1 MGGHKLGS
9 SVYARVEHRKSRS
22 ALLSPSITVTV
33 WSTLMNCISDHHWL
47 GDSRHWGILVVPL
60 NKIALLHYL
69 NRSSEWHH
77 TFSLPGGA
85 VLHVTWTELSE
96 TDALFHTFYTGNV
109 DQEYV
114 NEHMNL
120 ELHLRQVQ
128 SMVSSFSIREGHTC
142 CRCGDESC
150 MIPTFKHLTN
160 VQGADDAETVKLLM
174 DVMRDFVKRLVRL
187 GCTLHPKTL
196 RIQAIV
202 DDSNIFAGPPCA
214 GSLALPSSSRSSFM
228 PHNSDGV
235 DDPSFCNA
243 SLQST
248 YTLGFLGGTEILRLR
263 SGTFSCLSKIV
274 VRKLALGA
282 LTVLSLKIRPSKI
295 LFEHSG

>member
-1 MGGHKLGS
+1 M
-9 SVYARVEHRKSRS
+9 
-22 ALLSPSITVTV
+22 
-33 WSTLMNCISDHHWL
+33 
-47 GDSRHWGILVVPL
+47 
-60 NKIALLHYL
+60 
-69 NRSSEWHH
+69 
-77 TFSLPGGA
+77 
-85 VLHVTWTELSE
+85 LHVTWTELSE
-96 TDALFHTFYTGNV
+96 TDALFHTFCTGNV
-109 DQEYV
+109 DLEYV

-174 DVMRDFVKRLVRL
+174 DVMRDFVKHLVRL
-187 GCTLHPKTL
+187 GCTFHPKTL

-202 DDSNIFAGPPCA
+202 DDSNIFAGLPCA
-214 GSLALPSSSRSSFM
+214 GSLALPSSSSRSSFM

-243 SLQST
+243 SLQRDGQ
-248 YTLGFLGGTEILRLR
+248 YLCPGFSRWDSDLEAKKRDVLMSFEDRCKEVGVQCFNGSKSENP
-263 SGTFSCLSKIV
+263 TF
-274 VRKLALGA
+274 
-282 LTVLSLKIRPSKI
+282 
-295 LFEHSG
+295 